1 MATLKAVC
9 VMKGDGPVQGVIQFQ
24 QQVRARPCR
33 SAPLPGARLAAVLSH
48 RVGRAPARFF
58 PHPHLAIPPPRRLR
72 RPVAAA
78 LGRLVVGRGPAVL
91 RGCGAVALALSP
103 CRPVLGDP
111 GAAGP
116 GAEECAGSGDGGRGG
131 GRMPFALL
139 GGVQLSSVLEEL
151 GGGAAFVLP
160 RSLFTTIGV
169 GLNGAVVAER
179 PELF

>member
-131 GRMPFALL
+131 GGGCLL
-139 GGVQLSSVLEEL
+139 PCSGVFS
-151 GGGAAFVLP
+151 
-160 RSLFTTIGV
+160 
-169 GLNGAVVAER
+169 
-179 PELF
+179 